1 MSSRILIMEDEAL
14 IAADLE
20 DRLIGMGYDVCAVCD
35 ETADAW
41 KLLVD
46 LRPDLALLDIRVRG
60 DGDGIELGGRVRREL
75 DIPFIFLTAHADET
89 TLAKARETEP
99 AGYVLKP
106 FHDRELRAAI
116 EIALSRHR
124 SLVKTRTMERW
135 LSTTLSSIADGVL
148 ATDLQGRINFV
159 NDAAERITGWPASEA
174 LGLPLDSVF
183 RLEGQI
189 LRRRNGTEVPLEY
202 SLAPIQDQGGVAQVL
217 VFRDCTQKLQAQAEK
232 DRLLQQVQDAQRMES
247 LGVLAAGVSH
257 DFNNL
262 LGIIRGN
269 VSLLDGQLS
278 GAPQQSLREIDVA
291 TQRASLLCSQMLAFA
306 GQAQQAAQL
315 DVAELIRS
323 SRLLLEASLT
333 PAHSLELRLESGLP
347 LVQAESSQLQQVLVS
362 LVRNAVEAMGQ
373 GGTVS
378 VSARAHP
385 LQAEEIQALT
395 LGHGIAP
402 GIYVELEVRDD
413 GEGIAAENL
422 PRLFEPFFTSRF
434 HGRGLGLWAVAGALR
449 RHAGGLRV
457 ESHPGQGSAFYAYF
471 PVAVRPVMQAPA
483 AAPSAENRVRR
494 ALVVDDEP
502 SMCFLVERMLRRCEF
517 EVTCVEDGVQ
527 AVEHV
532 QQHGASL
539 DLVVMDLVMP
549 RMGGREA
556 IVAIR
561 QLFPEI
567 PIVII
572 SGNEPGHQEQQTTR
586 AVFLRKPFSLSEMR
600 AALGQLQ
607 VTAG

>member
-20 DRLIGMGYDVCAVCD
+20 DRLLSMGYDVCAVCD
-35 ETADAW
+35 ETAEAW
-41 KLLVD
+41 KLLNE
-46 LRPDLALLDIRVRG
+46 LKPDLALLDIRVRG
-60 DGDGIELGGRVRREL
+60 AQDGIELGGRVRREL
-75 DIPFIFLTAHADET
+75 DIPFIFLTAHADEA

-116 EIALSRHR
+116 EIALSRHH

-148 ATDLQGRINFV
+148 ATDLRGRINFI
-159 NDAAERITGWPASEA
+159 NDAAERITGWPAAEA
-174 LGLPLDSVF
+174 LGQPLDSVF
-183 RLEGQI
+183 RLEGQT
-189 LRRRNGTEVPLEY
+189 LRRRSGTEVPLEY

-232 DRLLQQVQDAQRMES
+232 DRLLQQVQDAQRLES

-269 VSLLDGQLS
+269 VSLLEGQLS
-278 GAPQQSLREIDVA
+278 GGMQQSLHEIDLA

-306 GQAQQAAQL
+306 GQAQQAAEL
-315 DVAELIRS
+315 DLADLLKS
-323 SRLLLEASLT
+323 SRVLLEASLT
-333 PAHSLELRLESGLP
+333 PEHRLQIKVDPVLP
-347 LVQAESSQLQQVLVS
+347 SIQGESSQVQQVLVA
-362 LVRNAVEAMGQ
+362 LVRNAVEAMTE
-373 GGTVS
+373 GGTVGIY
-378 VSARAHP
+378 ARSHQ
-385 LQAEEIQALT
+385 LTAEEAAGLVQ
-395 LGHGIAP
+395 GHGIAP
-402 GIYVELEVRDD
+402 GLYVELEVCDQ
-413 GEGIAAENL
+413 GEGIAEENL
-422 PRLFEPFFTSRF
+422 PKLFEPFYTSRF

-449 RHAGGLRV
+449 RHAGGLRI
-457 ESHPGQGSAFYAYF
+457 ESRVGQGSRFFVYF
-471 PVAVRPVMQAPA
+471 PVSVRPTIQAPP
-483 AAPSAENRVRR
+483 PSTASENRVRR

-517 EVTCVEDGVQ
+517 EVICVEDGLQ
-527 AVEHV
+527 GLEHV
-532 QQHGASL
+532 QQHGAGL

-561 QLFPEI
+561 RLYPDL

-572 SGNEPGHQEQQTTR
+572 SGNEPGHQEQQTPR
-586 AVFLRKPFSLSEMR
+586 AVFLRKPFSLAEMR
-600 AALGQLQ
+600 VALGQLQ
-607 VTAG
+607 VQAG